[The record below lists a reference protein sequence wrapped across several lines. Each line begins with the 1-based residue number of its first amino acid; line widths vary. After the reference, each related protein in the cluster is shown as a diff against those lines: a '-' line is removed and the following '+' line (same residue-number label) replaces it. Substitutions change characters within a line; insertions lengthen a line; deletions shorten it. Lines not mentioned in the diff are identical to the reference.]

1 MLSDFKKF
9 VLRGNVVDLA
19 VAVVVG
25 VAFTAVVAAFVADF
39 LTPLIGAIFG
49 KSSFQ
54 NLYFTVHHSKF
65 MYGDFLNKVLSFLIV
80 ATVVFFAVVVAADRA
95 DAAAEPRAQG
105 RAPARDAAVPGVPER
120 HPRGGPALRVLH
132 LGGGAGRLGSLRGR
146 RGALAGDLEA
156 GDRAGHADVERRQR
170 AVLGDGRHR
179 ITAPAHQR
187 RQSLLLAAH
196 HQGHGSFAQRQV
208 VERLLDLPGQPDRPH
223 AELAQLAQR
232 GRHAARDGEEQV
244 FDRPGGGLGDGR

>member
-25 VAFTAVVAAFVADF
+25 VAFTAVIAAFVADF

-80 ATVVFFAVVVAADRA
+80 ATVVFFAVVVPLTALMRRLNLVPKD
-95 DAAAEPRAQG
+95 EPK
-105 RAPARDAAVPGVPER
+105 PE
-120 HPRGGPALRVLH
+120 
-132 LGGGAGRLGSLRGR
+132 
-146 RGALAGDLEA
+146 
-156 GDRAGHADVERRQR
+156 
-170 AVLGDGRHR
+170 
-179 ITAPAHQR
+179 T
-187 RQSLLLAAH
+187 
-196 HQGHGSFAQRQV
+196 
-208 VERLLDLPGQPDRPH
+208 RPCP
-223 AELAQLAQR
+223 ECLSDIPV
-232 GRHAARDGEEQV
+232 AARRCAFCTSEVAEAA
-244 FDRPGGGLGDGR
+244 